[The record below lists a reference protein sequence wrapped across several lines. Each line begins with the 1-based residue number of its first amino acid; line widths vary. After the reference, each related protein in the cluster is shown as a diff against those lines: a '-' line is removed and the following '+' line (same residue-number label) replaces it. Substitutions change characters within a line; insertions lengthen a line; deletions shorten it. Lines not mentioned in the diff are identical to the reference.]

1 MRGTAV
7 LKSYFRYLG
16 PAVVLAILAGALGL
30 LCREI
35 RRLDLNEVVQG
46 IRSIPPLH
54 VAAAIG
60 LTVLNYMVLICYD
73 LLNIR
78 YLGHPFPVKKIALAS
93 LISYMVSNTFGM
105 LLGGTSVRYRL
116 YSTWG
121 LSAVEVVELI
131 ALLGL
136 TFWLG
141 VFALAGFLFV
151 AAPFPVPDVLQPWI
165 HVTSVVPIGVALL
178 AFVGVYLAAS
188 AFWRRPIG
196 LLKWRSQL
204 PPLRVSLYQ
213 ILISST
219 DITVAGGVFYVL
231 LPPNS
236 EAGFLTFLGV
246 YLLAVVAAV
255 ITHVPGQFGV
265 LDLVILV
272 FYSAQAGD
280 QSREAIA
287 AALAVYRAVYTF
299 FPLMI
304 AALLMGLYE
313 LSLQKARLKRWLGVQ
328 TEQGPSDS
336 G

>member
-1 MRGTAV
+1 MKKH
-7 LKSYFRYLG
+7 LRYLG
-16 PAVVLAILAGALGL
+16 PTIVLLILAGALWL
-30 LCREI
+30 LYREV
-35 RRLDLNEVVQG
+35 RRLDMDAVKQG

-60 LTVLNYMVLICYD
+60 LTVLNYLVLICYD

-78 YLGHPFPVKKIALAS
+78 YLGHPFPARKIALAS

-141 VFALAGFLFV
+141 VFALAGVLFV
-151 AAPFPVPDVLQPWI
+151 VAPFPVPEEIQKWLPVQ
-165 HVTSVVPIGVALL
+165 SVVPIGFALL

-188 AFWRRPIG
+188 AYWRRPIG
-196 LLKWRSQL
+196 LLRWRFRL
-204 PPLRVSLYQ
+204 PPLRISLYQ

-236 EAGFLTFLGV
+236 EAGFFTFLGV

-272 FYSAQAGD
+272 FYRAQTGE
-280 QSREAIA
+280 QSQESIA
-287 AALAVYRAVYTF
+287 AALAVYRAIYTF

-304 AALLMGLYE
+304 ATVLMGLYE
-313 LSLQKARLKRWLGVQ
+313 LSLQKARLKKLFGLPS
-328 TEQGPSDS
+328 EQPPPEG